1 MNPGSDSFRLV
12 MRRGPSPNQVY
23 DLSADSVTIGRDIT
37 NDIVINDPEV
47 SRHHLRF
54 TRGGGGFTM
63 EDLGSTNGT
72 FINGQRMTGSRPLR
86 PGDMIGLGETVTL
99 AYEPAAGPTV
109 AGPAANVAPGAAGAT
124 MQTPIQRPPAQ
135 PGVSQPFTPGASQVY
150 QAGSQPPGASQTYQ
164 PPAQQ
169 PPVQPAA
176 PSQPYAPAPGASQ
189 QYPPASQPQ
198 SPYAPTGASQQYA
211 PAPGQPQQPSQPGQ
225 AYPYPAGTGYSQA
238 NAPYSGTGQASG
250 LSAYG
255 EYDPYAAGEVKPNNT
270 VRIVAIGCTAL
281 AVFCCCGSLAGAVIV
296 DQLCLYQSLPIVYD
310 IIRALGYVAV
320 CP

>member
-1 MNPGSDSFRLV
+1 MIPGSSDSFRLV

-23 DLSADSVTIGRDIT
+23 DLSKDNVTIGRDIT

-99 AYEPAAGPTV
+99 AYEPASSPTV
-109 AGPAANVAPGAAGAT
+109 PAPAADVTPGAAGPT
-124 MQTPIQRPPAQ
+124 MQTPIQRQPPQ
-135 PGVSQPFTPGASQVY
+135 PASGGVSQPFAPGASQVY
-150 QAGSQPPGASQTYQ
+150 QGG
-164 PPAQQ
+164 
-169 PPVQPAA
+169 
-176 PSQPYAPAPGASQ
+176 APAPGASQ
-189 QYPPASQPQ
+189 SYQPPAAQPPAQPSAYVPPAGASQQQ
-198 SPYAPTGASQQYA
+198 SPYAPPPAGASQQYPA
-211 PAPGQPQQPSQPGQ
+211 APGQQPSAPGQ
-225 AYPYPAGTGYSQA
+225 SYPYGTGTGYSQA
-238 NAPYSGTGQASG
+238 NAPYTGPGQATG
-250 LSAYG
+250 MSAYG

-270 VRIVAIGCTAL
+270 MRIAAIGCTAL

-296 DQLCLYQSLPIVYD
+296 DQLCLYQSLPIIYD

>member
-23 DLSADSVTIGRDIT
+23 DLSKDNVTIGRDIT

-72 FINGQRMTGSRPLR
+72 FMNGQRMTGSRPLR

-99 AYEPAAGPTV
+99 AYEPASSPTV
-109 AGPAANVAPGAAGAT
+109 PGPAADVAPGAAGAT
-124 MQTPIQRPPAQ
+124 MQTPLQRPPAQ
-135 PGVSQPFTPGASQVY
+135 PGVSQPFAPGASQVY
-150 QAGSQPPGASQTYQ
+150 QGG
-164 PPAQQ
+164 
-169 PPVQPAA
+169 
-176 PSQPYAPAPGASQ
+176 APAPGASQ
-189 QYPPASQPQ
+189 AYQPPAQPSAAQ
-198 SPYAPTGASQQYA
+198 SPYAPPGASQAYPA
-211 PAPGQPQQPSQPGQ
+211 APGQQQPSAPGQ
-225 AYPYPAGTGYSQA
+225 SYPYGTGSGYSQA
-238 NAPYSGTGQASG
+238 NAPYTGPGQATG

-270 VRIVAIGCTAL
+270 VRIAAIGCTAL

>member
-1 MNPGSDSFRLV
+1 MIPGSDSFRLV

-23 DLSADSVTIGRDIT
+23 DLSKDGVTIGRDIT

-99 AYEPAAGPTV
+99 AYEPASSPTV
-109 AGPAANVAPGAAGAT
+109 PGPAADMAPGAAGPT

-135 PGVSQPFTPGASQVY
+135 PAQPGVSQPFAPGASQVY
-150 QAGSQPPGASQTYQ
+150 QGG
-164 PPAQQ
+164 
-169 PPVQPAA
+169 
-176 PSQPYAPAPGASQ
+176 APAPGASQ
-189 QYPPASQPQ
+189 AYQPPAQPSAPQPSQPSYAPPGVSQQYPPAAPGQSQ
-198 SPYAPTGASQQYA
+198 YAPPAGASQQYPA
-211 PAPGQPQQPSQPGQ
+211 APGQQPSAPGQ
-225 AYPYPAGTGYSQA
+225 AYPGGAGTGYSQA
-238 NAPYSGTGQASG
+238 NAPYTGPGQATG
-250 LSAYG
+250 MSAYG
-255 EYDPYAAGEVKPNNT
+255 EYDAYAASEMKQSNT
-270 VRIVAIGCTAL
+270 VRIAAIGCTAL
-281 AVFCCCGSLAGAVIV
+281 AVFCCCGTLAGAVLV

>member
-23 DLSADSVTIGRDIT
+23 DLSKDNVTIGRDIT

-86 PGDMIGLGETVTL
+86 SGDMIGLGETVTL
-99 AYEPAAGPTV
+99 AYEPASSPTV
-109 AGPAANVAPGAAGAT
+109 PGPAADVASPGAAGAT
-124 MQTPIQRPPAQ
+124 MQTPLQRPPAQPAQ
-135 PGVSQPFTPGASQVY
+135 PGVSQPFSPGASQVY
-150 QAGSQPPGASQTYQ
+150 QGGAPASGASQAYQ
-164 PPAQQ
+164 PPAQ
-169 PPVQPAA
+169 PSAA
-176 PSQPYAPAPGASQ
+176 QSPYAPPGASQ
-189 QYPPASQPQ
+189 QYPPASQGQP
-198 SPYAPTGASQQYA
+198 PYTPPPGASQQYPA
-211 PAPGQPQQPSQPGQ
+211 APGQQPSAPGQ
-225 AYPYPAGTGYSQA
+225 SYPYGAGSGYSQA
-238 NAPYSGTGQASG
+238 NAPYTGPGQATG
-250 LSAYG
+250 MSAYG
-255 EYDPYAAGEVKPNNT
+255 EYDPYAAGEVKPNST
-270 VRIVAIGCTAL
+270 MRIAAIGCTAL
-281 AVFCCCGSLAGAVIV
+281 AVFCCCGSLARAVIV